1 MMNHRT
7 YEKDGVVVLELN
19 GSITMGS
26 GDVTMRDLIKDLLQ
40 KGKKQILVDLG
51 GVSFMDSTGLGELVA
66 AFTTA
71 RHQAANL
78 KLVHLTKKIHDLLS
92 ITQLATVFE
101 YYDNME
107 EAVASFG
114 K

>member
-7 YEKDGVVVLELN
+7 YEKDGVAVLELN

-26 GDVTMRDLIKDLLQ
+26 GDVTMRDLIKDLLK
-40 KGKKQILVDLG
+40 KGQKQILIDLG

-66 AFTTA
+66 AFTSA
-71 RHQAANL
+71 RHEKADL
-78 KLVHLTKKIHDLLS
+78 KLVNLTKKIHDLLS

-101 YYDNME
+101 YYEDLD
-107 EAVASFG
+107 EALRSFR